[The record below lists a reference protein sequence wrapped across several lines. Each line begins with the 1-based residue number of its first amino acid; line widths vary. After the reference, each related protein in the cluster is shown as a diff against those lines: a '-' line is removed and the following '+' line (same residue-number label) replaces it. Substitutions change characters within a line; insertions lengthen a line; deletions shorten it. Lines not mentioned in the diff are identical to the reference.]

1 MKARMLSLIIAS
13 LTVIAVL
20 SLIWPLARAGRSP
33 ARSASDTDFYRAQI
47 AEIDRDAV
55 RGLVTPADA
64 EGAKAEAA
72 RRLLAAAVPKSSPT
86 NPASRWTGWLAGLA
100 VVLLVPGFSI
110 GLYWLLGKPDLPDA
124 PLAARLT
131 APPAK
136 TDIAAAVA
144 RIEAH
149 LKQNPDDAR
158 GYEILA
164 PIYLR
169 LGRAH
174 ESALAYAAVLRL
186 RGATPDLR
194 TNYGEALVY
203 AARGTVTAEARKAFE
218 AALAEDPSH
227 LKARFFAGLAAEQDG
242 DASKAAEI
250 WGKIVAE
257 ESDGSPL
264 GKILRAKIAALG
276 APPPPQGQGP
286 QAKAAAEIAAL
297 PEADRSRAIRGMV
310 DRLASRLAENGQ
322 DIEGWLRL
330 VRAYTVLNLREKAV
344 TAIADARRNLSGD
357 AAAVARIDALARELG
372 LEAKGAS

>member
-13 LTVIAVL
+13 LTVLAVL
-20 SLIWPLARAGRSP
+20 SLLWPLARAGRSP
-33 ARSASDTDFYRAQI
+33 ARAASDTDLYRAQI
-47 AEIDRDAV
+47 AEIERDAA

-72 RRLLAAAVPKSSPT
+72 RRLLAAAEQTPSPKR
-86 NPASRWTGWLAGLA
+86 PASRWSGWLAGLA

-124 PLAARLT
+124 PLSARLT

-144 RIEAH
+144 KIEAH

-174 ESALAYAAVLRL
+174 EAALAYAAVLRL

-194 TNYGEALVY
+194 TSYGEALVY

-218 AALAEDPSH
+218 EALAEDPSH

-250 WGKIVAE
+250 WSKIVAE
-257 ESDGSPL
+257 EPEGSPL
-264 GKILRAKIAALG
+264 GMALREKIAALG
-276 APPPPQGQGP
+276 GSAPPPGQGP
-286 QAKAAAEIAAL
+286 RGKAAAEIAAL
-297 PEADRSRAIRGMV
+297 PEADRASAIRGMV
-310 DRLASRLAENGQ
+310 DRLASRLTENGQ
-322 DIEGWLRL
+322 DLEGWLRL
-330 VRAYTVLNLREKAV
+330 VRAYAVLNEREKALSAV
-344 TAIADARRNLSGD
+344 VEAKRNLSGD
-357 AAAVARIDALARELG
+357 DAATARIDALARELG